1 MIFGPCYDKA
11 ANLSER
17 GSFLIAAFEFEDHS
31 LNVLV
36 ILVRSKELQAFL
48 WIAPFQNFDG
58 LLTGAPRIH
67 FALVC
72 HVEINRV
79 AS

>member
-1 MIFGPCYDKA
+1 MFFGPCYEKA
-11 ANLSER
+11 ANLSQR
-17 GSFLIAAFEFEDHS
+17 RSFFTAAFELKDHS
-31 LNVLV
+31 LNMPV
-36 ILVRSKELQAFL
+36 ILVRSEELQALL